1 MEMEFEIS
9 TKEEVEI
16 KKPSEYAVLLMNDD
30 YTPMEFVVEV
40 LREIFSKSDVDAELI
55 MMDIHTK
62 GQGVAGVYSFDI
74 AETKAMQVM
83 DKARSEEYPLMARLV
98 EVE

>member
-9 TKEEVEI
+9 TKEDIEV
-16 KKPSEYAVLLMNDD
+16 KKPNDFAVMLMNDD
-30 YTPMEFVVEV
+30 YTPMEFVVEI
-40 LREIFSKSDVDAELI
+40 LRDIFFKSENDAELI

-62 GQGVAGVYSFDI
+62 GQGVARVYNFDI